1 MFTNLDEYG
10 IIKKSNKT
18 RGECMIKKEMIAML
32 LAGGQGSRL
41 GVLTAKAV
49 AFGGKY
55 RIIDFPLSNCIN
67 SGIDT
72 VGVLTQYQ
80 PLRLNTHIGIGIPW
94 DLDRN
99 EGGVTVLPPY
109 ERSDNSEW
117 YTGTANAIFQNLDY
131 MEQYNPDY
139 VLILSGDHIYKM
151 DYEIMLNFHKANKAD
166 ITIACMPV
174 PMEEASRFGIMVTDE
189 TGRVKEFEEKPEKPS
204 SNLASMGIYIFS
216 WPVLKEALIALKA
229 QSNCDFGKHILPYC
243 KDKGQ
248 RLFAY
253 EYSGYWKDVGT
264 LGSYWEANMELIDI
278 IPEFNLYEEFWKI
291 YTKSDALPP
300 LYVSEDGFIE
310 RSIVCGN
317 STIEGTVI
325 GSVIG
330 AGVTIGKGAVV
341 RDSIIM
347 KDTVIGPGCTVDKSI
362 IAEEVVIGENCK
374 LGVGENIP
382 NKVNPKVYS
391 YGLVTIGEKTE
402 IPANVQIG
410 LNTAISGKTEEA
422 DYPDG
427 ILASGETLI
436 KAGDRT

>member
-1 MFTNLDEYG
+1 
-10 IIKKSNKT
+10 
-18 RGECMIKKEMIAML
+18 MIAML

-41 GVLTAKAV
+41 GVLTEKVAKPAV

-109 ERSDNSEW
+109 EKNTSSEW
-117 YTGTANAIFQNLDY
+117 YTGTANAIYQNLDY

-151 DYEIMLNFHKANKAD
+151 DYEIMLNYHKANKAD

-174 PMEEASRFGIMVTDE
+174 PIEEANRFGIMVTDE
-189 TGRVKEFEEKPEKPS
+189 SGRVTEFEEKPEKPS

-216 WPVLKEALIALKA
+216 WKVLKEALIALKE

-253 EYSGYWKDVGT
+253 EYNGYWKDVGT

-291 YTKSDALPP
+291 YTKGDIIPPQYIAADA
-300 LYVSEDGFIE
+300 VTDRCIIG
-310 RSIVCGN
+310 
-317 STIEGTVI
+317 EGTEIYGEVHN
-325 GSVIG
+325 SVIG
-330 AGVTIGKGAVV
+330 PNVVISRGAVV
-341 RDSIIM
+341 EDSIIM
-347 KDTVIGPGCTVDKSI
+347 RNSTIGENTILNKAI
-362 IAEEVVIGENCK
+362 IAEDVTIGDNVTVGFGEEAENVLKPAVYAFGLATIGENS
-374 LGVGENIP
+374 VIP
-382 NKVNPKVYS
+382 DNVK
-391 YGLVTIGEKTE
+391 IGR
-402 IPANVQIG
+402 
-410 LNTAISGKTEEA
+410 NTAISGVTTA
-422 DYPDG
+422 TNYPG
-427 ILASGETLI
+427 GVLASGQVI
-436 KAGDRT
+436 KVKDGEQA